1 MVVVS
6 YSGREINAKI
16 VYYGPGLSGKTTNL
30 EKIYDSVPETN
41 RGRMV
46 SMKTQTDRTLFF
58 DLLPLDLGDLQGM
71 KTRLLLYTVPG
82 QVYYNATRKLVL
94 KGVDAVVFVADS
106 APDKMAENRESLSN
120 LEMNLKA
127 YGMEIRNIPWV
138 LQLNKR
144 DLPNAVPVADMVKD
158 LNRHNVP
165 VFEAQAANGTGVFE
179 TLRGVSKLL
188 LAKITKDVLEKERGS
203 LARAQKEKPA
213 AGPAASAGP
222 VSRERTEE
230 PEPTAPGGKLLKF
243 LKRGRDAIAPQPPEP
258 EVAPPPAEPA
268 PLQGYDRN
276 PFLAQ
281 EAPGAMEAPAEPPML
296 SEDLLEGEPARMDET
311 GSDDHRPQNAEE
323 ELTLDEQDFVHQD
336 GSTDVPAGRPL
347 RGRTESTDGSEPA
360 PTPARRVDR
369 DAPAVV
375 AAEARRVDADIPV
388 VIGAGGEAR
397 RVTVPIDL
405 GQLPTTGRV
414 TLTFEVRIQVESPEE
429 ARRHP
434 RQTGSIDSGIDE
446 SFTQDLELLR

>member
-106 APDKMAENRESLSN
+106 APDKMAENRESLAN

-127 YGMEIRNIPWV
+127 YGIDIRNIPWV

-144 DLPNAVPVADMVKD
+144 DLPNAVPVEDMSRE
-158 LNRHNVP
+158 LNRCNVP
-165 VFEAQAANGTGVFE
+165 VFEAQAANGVGVFE

-188 LAKITKDVLEKERGS
+188 LAKITKDVLEKDRGS
-203 LARAQKEKPA
+203 LARVQREKTVSEPAA
-213 AGPAASAGP
+213 AGPDSHAASEHAPG
-222 VSRERTEE
+222 TKG
-230 PEPTAPGGKLLKF
+230 PGGKLLKF
-243 LKRGRDAIAPQPPEP
+243 LKRGKEETAVPGAFVPSN
-258 EVAPPPAEPA
+258 AEPVVPA
-268 PLQGYDRN
+268 GPDEDTPL
-276 PFLAQ
+276 
-281 EAPGAMEAPAEPPML
+281 L
-296 SEDLLEGEPARMDET
+296 SDADLLEETSIARDGSEERRPA
-311 GSDDHRPQNAEE
+311 NAEE
-323 ELTLDEQDFVHQD
+323 ELTLDESDLVRQEGPA
-336 GSTDVPAGRPL
+336 GSTGEEPL
-347 RGRTESTDGSEPA
+347 RPGLRVKEEPVSLRPRSRAVEVSAESQAGDSDV
-360 PTPARRVDR
+360 RR
-369 DAPAVV
+369 
-375 AAEARRVDADIPV
+375 I
-388 VIGAGGEAR
+388 
-397 RVTVPIDL
+397 TVPIDL
-405 GQLPTTGRV
+405 GALPASGQL
-414 TLTFEVRIQVESPEE
+414 TLTFEVRIRVDSSEPTPARESKRPE
-429 ARRHP
+429 
-434 RQTGSIDSGIDE
+434 SGVDD
-446 SFTQDLELLR
+446 SFTRDIEVLY

>member
-106 APDKMAENRESLSN
+106 APDKMAENRESLAN

-127 YGMEIRNIPWV
+127 YGIDIRSIPWV

-144 DLPNAVPVADMVKD
+144 DLPNAMAVEDMSRE
-158 LNRHNVP
+158 LNRFNVP
-165 VFEAQAANGTGVFE
+165 VFEAQAANGVGVFE

-188 LAKITKDVLEKERGS
+188 LAKITKDVLEKDRGS
-203 LARAQKEKPA
+203 LARVQRDSASGEPGTAQEETPA
-213 AGPAASAGP
+213 APRGSAEAKG
-222 VSRERTEE
+222 
-230 PEPTAPGGKLLKF
+230 PGGKLLKF
-243 LKRGRDAIAPQPPEP
+243 LKRGKE
-258 EVAPPPAEPA
+258 
-268 PLQGYDRN
+268 
-276 PFLAQ
+276 
-281 EAPGAMEAPAEPPML
+281 EAPAPEPVTPSSMEPVIPPNAEPVIPAGPVEAAPL
-296 SEDLLEGEPARMDET
+296 LADADLLEEAAPLARAEVEERRPA
-311 GSDDHRPQNAEE
+311 NAEE
-323 ELTLDEQDFVHQD
+323 ELTLDESDLVRQE
-336 GSTDVPAGRPL
+336 GPGGPAGEQFKRP
-347 RGRTESTDGSEPA
+347 
-360 PTPARRVDR
+360 
-369 DAPAVV
+369 
-375 AAEARRVDADIPV
+375 
-388 VIGAGGEAR
+388 GAGGGGAEPFTSRPRSRAVEGTAGAPVASGDVR
-397 RVTVPIDL
+397 RITVPIDL
-405 GQLPTTGRV
+405 GALPATGRL
-414 TLTFEVRIQVESPEE
+414 TLTFEVRIQVDSAEPTGVRAPGRPE
-429 ARRHP
+429 
-434 RQTGSIDSGIDE
+434 SGIDE
-446 SFTQDLELLR
+446 TFTRDIEVLY